1 MIAAIVPAA
10 GRSERMGRPKLILP
24 IGGVSIIA
32 RVTTA
37 LRQGGADP
45 VIVVVSSAWV
55 PGAAALA
62 AEAARAGG
70 SVVIA
75 PQPPPD
81 MRASVELGLDRLA
94 QMPPFPPATFLL
106 APGDCPGIDASLVA
120 RVIARARAEPL
131 SIIIPQ
137 ARGRR
142 GHPVA
147 LPWPLADEIRSLPRD
162 VGINYLVARHAAQ
175 VVSIEVDD
183 PVTLDDLD
191 TPEDYR
197 RWSAAALDEV
207 GPENDHEDDDREDR
221 TVRVTVRLFA
231 LARQQAGRA
240 AVDLDVPE
248 PATVAAL
255 KRALAAAF
263 PELARLVP
271 QLMIAIDADYVR
283 DEERPIP
290 PGAEVAAI
298 PPVSGGRYEER
309 ARSAP

>member
-10 GRSERMGRPKLILP
+10 GRSKRMGRPKLILP
-24 IGGVSIIA
+24 VGGVSLIA

-45 VIVVVSSAWV
+45 VIVVVPPAWV
-55 PGAAALA
+55 PGAAVLA
-62 AEAARAGG
+62 AEAERAGG
-70 SVVIA
+70 SVVVA
-75 PQPPPD
+75 AQPPPH
-81 MRASVELGLDRLA
+81 MRTSVELGLDRLLP
-94 QMPPFPPATFLL
+94 MPPPATFLL
-106 APGDCPGIDASLVA
+106 APGDSPGIDAHLVA
-120 RVIARARAEPL
+120 RVIAQARAAPL
-131 SIIIPQ
+131 AIVIPQ

-142 GHPVA
+142 GHPIA
-147 LPWPLADEIRSLPRD
+147 LPWSLAGEIRGLPDD
-162 VGINYLVARHAAQ
+162 VGINYLVARHADR
-175 VVSIEVDD
+175 VVTLEIGD
-183 PVTLDDLD
+183 PLALDDLD

-197 RWSAAALDEV
+197 RWAEALDGGE
-207 GPENDHEDDDREDR
+207 PKHHHEASNREDR

-231 LARQQAGRA
+231 MARQQTGRA

-271 QLMIAIDADYVR
+271 QLMIAINADYVP
-283 DEERPIP
+283 DEERLIP

-298 PPVSGGRYEER
+298 PPVSGGGHEKR
-309 ARSAP
+309 ATLTP

>member
-10 GRSERMGRPKLILP
+10 GRSQRMGRPKLILP
-24 IGGVSIIA
+24 VGGVSVIA

-45 VIVVVSSAWV
+45 VIVVVPPAWV
-55 PGAAALA
+55 QGAAALA

-70 SVVIA
+70 AVVVA
-75 PQPPPD
+75 PQPPPH

-94 QMPPFPPATFLL
+94 QMPAPATFLL
-106 APGDCPGIDASLVA
+106 VPGDCPGIDAHLVA

-131 SIIIPQ
+131 SIVVPQ
-137 ARGRR
+137 ARGHR

-147 LPWPLADEIRSLPRD
+147 LPWSLADEIRGLPAD
-162 VGINYLVARHAAQ
+162 VGINYLVARHPPR
-175 VVSIEVDD
+175 VVCLEVDD
-183 PVTLDDLD
+183 PVALDDLD

-197 RWSAAALDEV
+197 RWSAAALDEA
-207 GPENDHEDDDREDR
+207 GPGNDHEDGNREGP

-231 LARQQAGRA
+231 LARQQTGRD
-240 AVDLDVPE
+240 AVALDVPE

-271 QLMIAIDADYVR
+271 QLMIAINADYIS
-283 DEERPIP
+283 DEERLIP

-298 PPVSGGRYEER
+298 PPVSGGGHPER
-309 ARSAP
+309 ARPAS